1 MIFATKAIGSIRI
14 WLVIILK
21 NPFGNIFTVFD
32 RIEGVDTD
40 EIHSQSGEEIMPF
53 RFGPMELIIVL
64 VVVLII
70 FGVGRLP
77 EIGGAMGKALK
88 EFRSTQKDITEE
100 DSTTKKE

>member
-1 MIFATKAIGSIRI
+1 
-14 WLVIILK
+14 
-21 NPFGNIFTVFD
+21 
-32 RIEGVDTD
+32 
-40 EIHSQSGEEIMPF
+40 MPF

-77 EIGGAMGKALK
+77 EIVGAMGKALK

>member
-1 MIFATKAIGSIRI
+1 MILIKSNQCG
-14 WLVIILK
+14 
-21 NPFGNIFTVFD
+21 
-32 RIEGVDTD
+32 EG
-40 EIHSQSGEEIMPF
+40 IMPF

-88 EFRSTQKDITEE
+88 EFRSTQKDITDE
-100 DSTTKKE
+100 DTTGKKE